1 MEQDTRLEVR
11 EVKETKKEEP
21 EYTPLHSSSHK
32 NNTPKDYHVLQE
44 KYRVAN
50 RYKNLIIGIV
60 VVIVMWYNNW
70 ICVDRQNHACYFE
83 FSNQAFAA
91 QRREDCYEYPDMPLL
106 FKAHDSRH
114 TLRGVVPRAILSPA
128 QRNPAG

>member
-60 VVIVMWYNNW
+60 VVIVMWVQQLDL
-70 ICVDRQNHACYFE
+70 C
-83 FSNQAFAA
+83 
-91 QRREDCYEYPDMPLL
+91 
-106 FKAHDSRH
+106 
-114 TLRGVVPRAILSPA
+114 
-128 QRNPAG
+128 

>member
-1 MEQDTRLEVR
+1 METNKRLEVR

-50 RYKNLIIGIV
+50 RYKNIMIGIV
-60 VVIVMWYNNW
+60 TALVMWYNDW
-70 ICVDRQNHACYFE
+70 ICVE
-83 FSNQAFAA
+83 SI
-91 QRREDCYEYPDMPLL
+91 PLRL
-106 FKAHDSRH
+106 LYAGGIVLVMSLLCGAVDE
-114 TLRGVVPRAILSPA
+114 ILMEE
-128 QRNPAG
+128 

>member
-1 MEQDTRLEVR
+1 MNKQSNERLEVR
-11 EVKETKKEEP
+11 EVKKEEP

-70 ICVDRQNHACYFE
+70 TCVD
-83 FSNQAFAA
+83 SI
-91 QRREDCYEYPDMPLL
+91 PMKLL
-106 FKAHDSRH
+106 YTAGMVLAPSLLCGAVDE
-114 TLRGVVPRAILSPA
+114 ILMEE
-128 QRNPAG
+128 